1 MQTALLIILIIA
13 VVILIVLQLKKG
25 FKDVG
30 QDQALENIKE
40 EIKEMKGNVTDSLK
54 GNLDFLQKQTN
65 HSAKL
70 ITEVTEK
77 LTKLDDTNKQ
87 VVDFTEQLQSLQ
99 NILKNPKQRG
109 ILGEYWLEN
118 LLSNALSPNDYQSQ
132 YKFKNGEAVD
142 FVIKVKDKIIP
153 VDAKFTLE
161 KYSAMME
168 STSKADQEQLQ
179 KDLKR
184 DLKNRID
191 ETAKYIRPD
200 EDTTDFAFMFIP
212 AEGIFYNLLAY
223 KVGDTGINSQDMIN
237 YAFSKGVTIVS
248 PATFFAYLQVIVRAL
263 NSLKV
268 EDSVQDVIKNVQNLG
283 RHLKKYDEYM
293 KKLGNSMST
302 SVNMY
307 NNAYKEF
314 TKIDKDVVKLSDD
327 DKKELIE
334 PIEIDKPILDS

>member
-1 MQTALLIILIIA
+1 MQTALLIILIIG
-13 VVILIVLQLKKG
+13 VIVLIALQLRKS

-30 QDQALENIKE
+30 QDKSLEDIKE

-54 GNLDFLQKQTN
+54 ENLNFLQKQSS
-65 HSAKL
+65 HSTK
-70 ITEVTEK
+70 IISNITEK

-87 VVDFTEQLQSLQ
+87 VIDFTEQLQSLQ

-118 LLSNALSPNDYQSQ
+118 LLSNALSPNDYKAQH
-132 YKFKNGEAVD
+132 KFKNGEIVD
-142 FVIKVKDKIIP
+142 FVIKVKDKLIP

-161 KYSAMME
+161 KYSALME
-168 STSKADQEQLQ
+168 STSQADQEQLQ

-191 ETAKYIRPD
+191 ETSKYIRPD

-223 KVGDTGINSQDMIN
+223 KVGETGINSQDMIN
-237 YAFSKGVTIVS
+237 YAFSKGVSIVS

-283 RHLKKYDEYM
+283 RHIKKHDEYM
-293 KKLGNSMST
+293 QKLGNSMST

-314 TKIDKDVVKLSDD
+314 AKIDKDVVKLSDG

-334 PIEIDKPILDS
+334 PVEIEKPKLDI

>member
-13 VVILIVLQLKKG
+13 IAILIILQLRKN
-25 FKDVG
+25 FKDSG
-30 QDQALENIKE
+30 QDKALENIRE

-54 GNLDFLQKQTN
+54 GNLDFLQKQTS

-70 ITEVTEK
+70 ISEITEK

-87 VVDFTEQLQSLQ
+87 VVDFTEQLQNLQ

-118 LLSNALSPNDYQSQ
+118 LLSNALSPNDYESQ

-153 VDAKFTLE
+153 IDAKFTLE
-161 KYSAMME
+161 KYSQMME
-168 STSKADQEQLQ
+168 STNKSDQDQLQ

-191 ETAKYIRPD
+191 ETAKYIRPN
-200 EDTTDFAFMFIP
+200 EGTTDFAFMFIP
-212 AEGIFYNLLAY
+212 AEGVFYNLLAY
-223 KVGDTGINSQDMIN
+223 KVGDAGINSQDLIN
-237 YAFSKGVTIVS
+237 YAFSKSVTIVS

-268 EDSVQDVIKNVQNLG
+268 EDSVQEVIKNVQNLG

-293 KKLGNSMST
+293 QKLGKSIAT

-307 NNAYKEF
+307 ESAYKEF
-314 TKIDKDVVKLSDD
+314 AKIDKDVVKLTDG
-327 DKKELIE
+327 DKKDLIE
-334 PIEIDKPILDS
+334 PLEIDKPNLDN